1 MAPFYEFV
9 ETIMLTTANR
19 IDEPEVVETPHIESH
34 LCPVEVAAK
43 QYLSRFV
50 ARVLVRTQRRKY
62 ELLNQ
67 SADRYPHTLPGDA
80 PPAAILAA
88 ELLRHL
94 HELRDALD
102 RRNAVDV
109 AWHAMN
115 VGQLG
120 ERFQNA
126 AGSEETRRA
135 G

>member
-1 MAPFYEFV
+1 
-9 ETIMLTTANR
+9 MLTTSLAVDD
-19 IDEPEVVETPHIESH
+19 IEAIETPHIESH
-34 LCPVEVAAK
+34 HCPAEVAAW

-50 ARVLVRTQRRKY
+50 ARVLVRTHRRKY

-67 SADRYPHTLPGDA
+67 SADRWPHTLPGDA
-80 PPAAILAA
+80 PPAALMAA
-88 ELLRHL
+88 ELLRHM
-94 HELRDALD
+94 HELREALERRDALG
-102 RRNAVDV
+102 A

-126 AGSEETRRA
+126 TASEETRRA